1 MQMTLK
7 TPFTASFIRILKA
20 DFSGVNIAL
29 GVSNFENL
37 VVSAG
42 FTF

>member
-1 MQMTLK
+1 MKHYKGQGIIGK
-7 TPFTASFIRILKA
+7 DIA

-42 FTF
+42 FIF